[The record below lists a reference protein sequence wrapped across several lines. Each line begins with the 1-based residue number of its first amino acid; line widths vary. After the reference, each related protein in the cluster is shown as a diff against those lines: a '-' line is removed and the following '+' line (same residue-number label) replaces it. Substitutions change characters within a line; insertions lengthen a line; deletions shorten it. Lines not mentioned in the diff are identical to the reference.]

1 MPVYVALN
9 ARPCSGTRSEDHV
22 ALTHTSHRLREI
34 IQFACQAWTVTG
46 PAFMLMGSLKQMALL
61 FPMLTSVV
69 LEDCA
74 ALADEDLV
82 ALQACV
88 RVSRAML
95 GMGSFAVE

>member
-1 MPVYVALN
+1 
-9 ARPCSGTRSEDHV
+9 
-22 ALTHTSHRLREI
+22 
-34 IQFACQAWTVTG
+34 
-46 PAFMLMGSLKQMALL
+46 MLMGSLKQMALL